1 MHLFVGDCDRVLSG
15 KWCSAAKHF
24 VNDNAKRVEVAA
36 RVRLPT
42 LCLFGREV
50 ARGSHDRTG
59 LCEVLFDGGIHGAG
73 DAEVRDLYGAGRPDE
88 NVGGLDIAMSKA
100 SFVGEA
106 ESSGDF
112 RGDLCSLGRVELT
125 AIAANVGK
133 RATLDVFHGDEVR
146 RFETTPVID
155 VDDVGVGEAG
165 SRLGFASEAFN
176 KFRVNCEFGEEHLH
190 GDVTGE
196 QLVARQKHVG
206 HTSSTDASLYAVTV
220 VDDRGVVAVFTHV
233 YAALC
238 RR

>member
-1 MHLFVGDCDRVLSG
+1 MG
-15 KWCSAAKHF
+15 
-24 VNDNAKRVEVAA
+24 
-36 RVRLPT
+36 
-42 LCLFGREV
+42 LFGREV

-133 RATLDVFHGDEVR
+133 RATLDVLHSDEIR
-146 RFETTPVID
+146 RLETTPVID

-176 KFRVNCEFGEEHLH
+176 KFRVNGEFGEEHLH

-196 QLVARQKHVG
+196 
-206 HTSSTDASLYAVTV
+206 
-220 VDDRGVVAVFTHV
+220 
-233 YAALC
+233 
-238 RR
+238 